1 MSIVER
7 NRFLQILH
15 NNGTKRQYIKKILL
29 DTKNL
34 FDEAEENDYDPLDT
48 ISEEIFDNKDRT
60 EEELEH
66 VMKISFVTNIAK
78 ESRLRH
84 NEMIFYQKFMEK
96 QKEIELHENIQNEPM
111 SVNNDKLKNI
121 PVSYKYGRSPLH
133 QAIACG
139 DLKVAKIL
147 IKQGKYLECQ
157 DNSGHTPQEMAH
169 YMGYQKAIKLFKNK
183 KNKK

>member
-1 MSIVER
+1 MSIAER

-15 NNGTKRQYIKKILL
+15 NNGTKRQYIIKILL

-34 FDEAEENDYDPLDT
+34 FEDNEEIDYDPLEI
-48 ISEEIFDNKDRT
+48 ISDEIFNNRDRT
-60 EEELEH
+60 EEELELM
-66 VMKISFVTNIAK
+66 MKRSFVTNITK

-96 QKEIELHENIQNEPM
+96 QKEVELHENIQNEPI
-111 SVNNDKLKNI
+111 VYKDQLKNI

-133 QAIACG
+133 QAIASG

-147 IKQGKYLECQ
+147 IKQGKYLNHQ
-157 DNSGHTPQEMAH
+157 DNSRHTPQEMAH
-169 YMGYQKAIKLFKNK
+169 YMGYKKAIKLFKKK
-183 KNKK
+183 KNK